1 MDKIFIRGL
10 RARGVIGV
18 YDWEREKPQEI
29 VMDVT
34 LFADLEA
41 AGESDDLG
49 QSIDYSALAERLLA
63 HAETAERL
71 TVEALARDLARIC
84 LEAPGVVKAVV
95 RVEKPAAVPFA
106 QSVGVEIERV
116 AGSFP
121 KNAEV

>member
-18 YDWEREKPQEI
+18 YDWEREKSQEI
-29 VMDVT
+29 LIHVT

-41 AGESDDLG
+41 AGEADDLNR
-49 QSIDYSALAERLLA
+49 SIDYSALAERLLV
-63 HAETAERL
+63 HAETAKRF

-84 LEAPGVVKAVV
+84 LESPDVVKAVV

-106 QSVGVEIERV
+106 QSVGVEIERS
-116 AGSFP
+116 ADSYSGDT
-121 KNAEV
+121 EG